1 MLVPDHL
8 SKDFA
13 VVKVLTKQLPGKL
26 FAPEAMS
33 LFVDWLPAFYDESA
47 SRKFMR
53 YVPFWA

>member
-13 VVKVLTKQLPGKL
+13 VVKVLTKQLPGKP

-33 LFVDWLPAFYDESA
+33 LFVDWLPALFAHSVEYP
-47 SRKFMR
+47 R
-53 YVPFWA
+53 P